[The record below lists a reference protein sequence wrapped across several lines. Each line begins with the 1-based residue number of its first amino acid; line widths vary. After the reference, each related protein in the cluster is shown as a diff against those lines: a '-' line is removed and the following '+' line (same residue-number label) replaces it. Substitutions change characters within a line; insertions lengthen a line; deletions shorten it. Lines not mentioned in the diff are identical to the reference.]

1 MVPAETPVNAPETE
15 MLPIAGLLEVH
26 TPPLA
31 KFVKLM
37 VDPTHTPEFPPE
49 MVPADGTGLI
59 VNKAMLD
66 VCAPHVPVIVTVYVP
81 LLLVS
86 GFERL

>member
-1 MVPAETPVNAPETE
+1 MVPADTPVNAPEAE
-15 MLPIAGLLEVH
+15 ILPMAGLLEVH

-49 MVPADGTGLI
+49 MVPAEGTALI
-59 VNKAMLD
+59 VTKAVLD
-66 VCAPHVPVIVTVYVP
+66 DSTPHVPVTTT
-81 LLLVS
+81 
-86 GFERL
+86 E